1 MLSLS
6 QGGWEI
12 DIVITVMAVLNKY
25 KDAVL
30 LGEPYLSSGTL
41 WSKTGWQE
49 LRKRASGA

>member
-1 MLSLS
+1 MFSLS

-30 LGEPYLSSGTL
+30 VGEPYLSSGTL
-41 WSKTGWQE
+41 WSKTY
-49 LRKRASGA
+49 